1 MSSGRIEPRR
11 SQALPYARELEAA
24 LAAADEAGRIL
35 RRHYEGGTE
44 HWEKAKDDPVTLA
57 DLESDRAIGERLR
70 AAFPADAILS
80 EETVSDPGRSLKRRA
95 WIVDPMDGTKEFVAR
110 IPEFAVSI
118 ALVEDGEPVVG
129 VILNPAAGRAV
140 AAMRGAGAF
149 SADWGAGGLGVRRPV
164 HVSGCRTLSEAVVIA
179 SRTEIS
185 RGKFEPYAGWFR
197 EIRAVGSIA
206 WKLGCIACGEGDL
219 NVSVAPKNEWDVCA
233 GDLLVRE
240 AGGVYVDFE
249 GRPRRYNQ
257 ADPLIESFMAA
268 GPATLVDA
276 FCARERARA

>member
-1 MSSGRIEPRR
+1 MSSGPDAR
-11 SQALPYARELEAA
+11 SAASLHARELEAA
-24 LAAADEAGRIL
+24 LGAADEAGRIL
-35 RRHYEGGTE
+35 LRHYAGGTE

-57 DLESDRAIGERLR
+57 DLESDRAIRGCLG
-70 AAFPADAILS
+70 AAFPDDAILS
-80 EETVSDPGRSLKRRA
+80 EETASDPDRVARRRV
-95 WIVDPMDGTKEFVAR
+95 WIVDPMDGTREFVAR

-118 ALVEDGEPVVG
+118 ALVEAGEPVVG

-140 AAMRGAGAF
+140 AARRGGGAF
-149 SADWGAGGLGVRRPV
+149 AAAWGEGGLGARRPV
-164 HVSGCRTLSEAVVIA
+164 HVSHCSALADAVVIA

-197 EIRAVGSIA
+197 ELRAVGSIA

-240 AGGVYVDFE
+240 AGGLYVDFE

-257 ADPLIESFMAA
+257 ADPLIETAMAA
-268 GPATLVDA
+268 GPASLVDA
-276 FCARERARA
+276 FRARERAWG